1 MDIHSI
7 CANAIPPYHTDCL
20 PQGNRG
26 LLKHDWSK
34 EFRLQKED
42 SFNTKKTKQKNL
54 QPWLQ
59 INVHIEICVYS
70 GNGGCLAFGAS
81 LKWPGLQSLKT
92 LFSQSVSNN

>member
-7 CANAIPPYHTDCL
+7 YANAIPPYHTDCL

-42 SFNTKKTKQKNL
+42 R
-54 QPWLQ
+54 
-59 INVHIEICVYS
+59 
-70 GNGGCLAFGAS
+70 
-81 LKWPGLQSLKT
+81 LKPNS
-92 LFSQSVSNN
+92 